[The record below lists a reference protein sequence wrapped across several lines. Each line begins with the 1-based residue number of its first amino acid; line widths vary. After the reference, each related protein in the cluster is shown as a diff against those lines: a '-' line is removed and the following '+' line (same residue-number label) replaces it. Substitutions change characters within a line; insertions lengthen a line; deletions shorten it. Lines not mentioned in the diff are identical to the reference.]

1 IYKVCEYESDK
12 TYAYW
17 DPENPED
24 KQRRWLEPSVLHYLR
39 CHELQP
45 PVMYTSLLY
54 DLAYRTKPFTMLMEE
69 NVQYEGIYVT
79 ENVYD
84 AYYMFFPLPVK
95 NTAKWQGQEAF

>member
-1 IYKVCEYESDK
+1 MDHPANVSKEQRQELDLAIQCAEIYARSKGAYKEYLNKKFKCIYKVCEYESDK

-54 DLAYRTKPFTMLMEE
+54 DLAYRTKP
-69 NVQYEGIYVT
+69 
-79 ENVYD
+79 
-84 AYYMFFPLPVK
+84 
-95 NTAKWQGQEAF
+95 